1 MTVNECTDKVL
12 RLLGYVNNLGV
23 VNDSEL
29 RSKIIEQINLV
40 YADLWYSCKT
50 DEEFKKVENPDDEIN
65 LPEIVLNDCFL
76 YGVAQMV
83 AAAEG
88 DSDNQAYFGQIYNQK
103 RNRCNHIDT
112 IIDTLPHP
120 CI

>member
-1 MTVNECTDKVL
+1 MTVNECTDKAL

-50 DEEFKKVENPDDEIN
+50 DEEFEKVKNPDDEIN
-65 LPEIVLNDCFL
+65 LPEIVLNDCL
-76 YGVAQMV
+76 KIGRAHV
-83 AAAEG
+83 
-88 DSDNQAYFGQIYNQK
+88 
-103 RNRCNHIDT
+103 
-112 IIDTLPHP
+112 
-120 CI
+120 